1 MAIIEKVLGRR
12 RDLPMWESI
21 NLNSSSAGGVGT
33 DYEHTICFVP
43 QLAQGIASGLSG
55 DLPSN
60 AQNVRNVTLIFE
72 AALTG
77 VATNNFTINI
87 LQRRAGALLVNT
99 TSATTIIAGQNT
111 VTPASMNNIVVGSL
125 LVFSG
130 GTGATETVTVSA
142 VTPTTFTA
150 TFANG
155 HSGAYT
161 IVAAPLATI
170 TYASGVNETAFVP
183 HQFNVPVSAANVLKP
198 GDCVTIQR
206 VSNGTGL
213 ASPALTVGVDLVPA
227 GIGL

>member
-1 MAIIEKVLGRR
+1 MAQVEKVLGRR

-21 NLNSSSAGGVGT
+21 NLNSSSAGGVST
-33 DYEHTICFVP
+33 DYEHVICWIPVLTAP
-43 QLAQGIASGLSG
+43 SGLSG
-55 DLPSN
+55 DLPIN
-60 AQNVRNVTLIFE
+60 AQNVRSVSIVFE
-72 AALTG
+72 AAVTG
-77 VATNNFTINI
+77 ANTNNFTLNI
-87 LQRRAGALLVNT
+87 LQRRGGALLVNT
-99 TSATTIIAGQNT
+99 NSASTVTAGSFT
-111 VTPASMNNIVVGSL
+111 VTPASMANIVVGSQ

-161 IVAAPLATI
+161 IVSAPFASI
-170 TYASGVNETAFVP
+170 TYASGTNEVAFVP
-183 HQFNVPVSAANVLKP
+183 HQFNVPVTNANMLKP

-213 ASPALTVGVDLVPA
+213 ASPPLTVGVDLVPA